1 MRCHVGK
8 HILKNDNN
16 LTAKTCGFCGRNGCH
31 IDIVVSSGR
40 GAKANLGVLSKDC
53 KSYYK
58 FSLGSAE
65 PKFKKDNDGE
75 FQLDSKGE
83 KILKITKT
91 APCSNR
97 PICCKLCKNM
107 VIWSYNMSIH
117 YAQTHPGIEL
127 PEFIN
132 KDEIKYVKNFK
143 V

>member
-1 MRCHVGK
+1 VRRRILEYYQKTVN
-8 HILKNDNN
+8 HIIN
-16 LTAKTCGFCGRNGCH
+16 LVWVQQNQ
-31 IDIVVSSGR
+31 
-40 GAKANLGVLSKDC
+40 NSK
-53 KSYYK
+53 K
-58 FSLGSAE
+58 E
-65 PKFKKDNDGE
+65 NDGE